1 MASTPEVKVKKQIR
15 KILDEMGAYYAM
27 PIGAGFGNA
36 GVPDFLICL
45 RGRFV
50 AIECKAEGGKPTKLQ
65 AQHLERIREA
75 GGVAVVI
82 DETNYEDLDGYLTFK
97 EET

>member
-1 MASTPEVKVKKQIR
+1 MTPEAKVKK
-15 KILDEMGAYYAM
+15 KVKAILEQHGAYYAM
-27 PIGAGFGNA
+27 PVGAGYGNS

-50 AIECKAEGGKPTKLQ
+50 AIECKANGNKPTALQ
-65 AQHLERIREA
+65 TRHLEEIRKA